1 MSGGPVTS
9 EAADYL
15 VARGITKHYGGVT
28 ALGGV
33 DFDLRAGELG
43 AIVGDNGAG
52 KSTLVKI
59 LSGATQADDGSISL
73 HGEERSFRSPM
84 EAKRAGIETVYQ
96 DLALV
101 DEMNV
106 VKNIFLAREK
116 TWFRAGWLS
125 IVNRR
130 AMETEARQ
138 LLEQTGVQIPDV
150 KQSLRY
156 LSGGQRQGVAIA
168 RAAGW
173 GSKVIIMDEPTAA
186 LGVQETRRVEDII
199 RSLKARGISIILV
212 SHSLQQVFALADR
225 IWVLRRGML
234 AGVLEKEK
242 CTPDDVVRLITGADQ
257 ALATDY
263 L

>member
-1 MSGGPVTS
+1 MTTATAEHVGP
-9 EAADYL
+9 AL
-15 VARGITKHYGGVT
+15 LGRGLAKRYGGIT

-33 DFDLRAGELG
+33 DFELRSGELA

-59 LSGATQADDGSISL
+59 LSGAIQPDEGTITLG
-73 HGEERSFRSPM
+73 GEERSFRSPM
-84 EAKRAGIETVYQ
+84 DAKRAGIETVYQ
-96 DLALV
+96 DLALI

-106 VKNIFLAREK
+106 VRNIFLAREK

-130 AMETEARQ
+130 AMEASAREM
-138 LLEQTGVQIPDV
+138 LKRTGVQIPDV
-150 KQSLRY
+150 RQSLRH

-173 GSKVIIMDEPTAA
+173 GSRVIIMDEPTAA
-186 LGVQETRRVEDII
+186 LGVQETHRVEEII
-199 RSLKARGISIILV
+199 RSLKAQGISLILV
-212 SHSLQQVFALADR
+212 SHSIQQVFALADR
-225 IWVLRRGML
+225 IWVLRRGSL
-234 AGVLEKEK
+234 AGVLSRES

>member
-1 MSGGPVTS
+1 VSALPAES
-9 EAADYL
+9 PAPHL
-15 VARGITKHYGGVT
+15 VAQGLTKRFGGVT

-33 DFDLRAGELG
+33 DFALRAGEL
-43 AIVGDNGAG
+43 AALVGDNGAG

-59 LSGATQADDGSISL
+59 LSGALQPDEGTIAL
-73 HGEERSFRSPM
+73 AGEERTFRSPM
-84 EAKRAGIETVYQ
+84 DAKRAGIETVYQ
-96 DLALV
+96 DLALI

-106 VKNIFLAREK
+106 ARNIFLAREK
-116 TWFRAGWLS
+116 RWFNAGWLS

-130 AMETEARQ
+130 AMEAEAREM
-138 LLEQTGVQIPDV
+138 LARTGVKIDDV
-150 KQSLRY
+150 RQSLRY

-173 GSKVIIMDEPTAA
+173 GSQVIIMDEPTAA

-199 RSLKARGISIILV
+199 RSLKDHGISLLLV

-225 IWVLRRGML
+225 IWVLRRGEL
-234 AGVLEKEK
+234 AGVVERDQ

-257 ALATDY
+257 ARATDY